1 MITRIHINGQRLRS
15 NRVHARH
22 EPVITA
28 KSTRFNCYG
37 YRVDILDKDGNVVAS
52 VVQSRKPLSCGALV
66 WVETE
71 LDIRVHTEEK
81 V

>member
-1 MITRIHINGQRLRS
+1 
-15 NRVHARH
+15 
-22 EPVITA
+22 
-28 KSTRFNCYG
+28 
-37 YRVDILDKDGNVVAS
+37 VDILDKDGNVVAS